1 MKEVKMPISHAL
13 NGMQTCA
20 LSIHD
25 KKGLMIRNPCK
36 VNTMVSDISSTL
48 KTLGPWTAT
57 PAPQQN
63 EQSSLHA
70 KIFKNHAIFCKTAQ
84 WVRNVK
90 KGTKMSF
97 SFATAT
103 E

>member
-1 MKEVKMPISHAL
+1 
-13 NGMQTCA
+13 
-20 LSIHD
+20 
-25 KKGLMIRNPCK
+25 
-36 VNTMVSDISSTL
+36 MVSDISSIL

-57 PAPQQN
+57 PAPEQN
-63 EQSSLHA
+63 KQSSLHA
-70 KIFKNHAIFCKTAQ
+70 KMLKNHAIFCKTAQ

-90 KGTKMSF
+90 KATKTPF